1 MPIST
6 KLFNDQSVARFNRL
20 SGDIQNTQ
28 GRIATGKN
36 VLRASDDPV
45 AAANISFTRDQ
56 KVMLDRFNTNID
68 RARIRLNVTENV
80 LSDLMNVLT
89 RAYELAL
96 QGRNDALSAVDRNA
110 IAKEVTQLKNT
121 MMGLAN
127 SRDAN
132 GNYMFS
138 GFKLNQTP
146 FKHDEEGVIQYHGD
160 RGAHS
165 VQISEDLRLR
175 SGVDGATMFLRVPT
189 QTGGKDV
196 FSILEKLEND
206 LTSGFTDAVSVDDLD
221 SSIQH
226 FSIQQTRIGA
236 ELNKADLQQSAL
248 EKRIL
253 LLDENLSNLEDAD
266 LAALVTELQS
276 QIVSRDAA
284 QQAFVKIGQQS
295 LFDYIR

>member
-80 LSDLMNVLT
+80 LSDSMNVLT

-146 FKHDEEGVIQYHGD
+146 FKRDEEGVIQYHGD

-196 FSILEKLEND
+196 FAILEKLEND

-226 FSIQQTRIGA
+226 FSIQQTRVGA

-253 LLDENLSNLEDAD
+253 LMDENLSNLEDAD

>member
-20 SGDIQNTQ
+20 TSDIQNTQ

-80 LSDLMNVLT
+80 LSDSMNVLT

-96 QGRNDALSAVDRNA
+96 QGRNDALSAVDRIA

-146 FKHDEEGVIQYHGD
+146 FKRDEEGVIQYHGD

-196 FSILEKLEND
+196 FGILEKLEND

-226 FSIQQTRIGA
+226 CSIQQTRVGA

-253 LLDENLSNLEDAD
+253 LMDENLSNLEDAD